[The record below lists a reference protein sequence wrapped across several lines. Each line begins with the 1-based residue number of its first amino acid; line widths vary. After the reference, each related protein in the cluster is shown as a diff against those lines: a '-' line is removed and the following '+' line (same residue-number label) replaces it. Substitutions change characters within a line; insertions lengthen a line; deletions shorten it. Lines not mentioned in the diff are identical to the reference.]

1 MKALSVDDS
10 ATIRHIVAKTLKP
23 LGFEVFQAEDGLKAL
38 EVLDEQGMADL
49 VVLDWNMPNMDG
61 YEFLVKVRQREELA
75 NMKIIML
82 TTENQKHFIL
92 KAVMAGADEYLMK
105 PFSSEMLVE
114 KVQFLFPELSIG

>member
-23 LGFEVFQAEDGLKAL
+23 MGFEVFQAEDGLKAL
-38 EVLDEQGMADL
+38 EVLEEQGIVDL

-61 YEFLVKVRQREELA
+61 YEFLLKVRKREELA

-105 PFSSEMLVE
+105 PFSSEMLIE
-114 KVQFLFPELSIG
+114 KVQFLFADLNLS

>member
-23 LGFEVFQAEDGLKAL
+23 LGFEVFQAEDGLQAL
-38 EVLDEQGMADL
+38 EVIKEQGMVDL
-49 VVLDWNMPNMDG
+49 VILDWNMPNMDG
-61 YEFLVKVRQREELA
+61 YEFLVEVRKREDLA
-75 NMKIIML
+75 SMKIVML

-105 PFSSEMLVE
+105 PFSSDMLVE
-114 KVQFLFPELSIG
+114 KVHLLFANLS